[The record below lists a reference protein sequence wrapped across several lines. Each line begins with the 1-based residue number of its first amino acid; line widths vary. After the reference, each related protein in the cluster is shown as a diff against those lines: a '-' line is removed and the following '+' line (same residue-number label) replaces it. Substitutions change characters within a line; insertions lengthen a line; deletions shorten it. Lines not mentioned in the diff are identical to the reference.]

1 MIATRLGLRPVPEHR
16 IVLAGARDLDPPEVA
31 YLADAQIR
39 RRQLPDLGD
48 LPDGPLYVHADLD
61 VIDAAGLPNLRC
73 PVPGGPDAGQL
84 ADALR
89 MLIGTSQV
97 AALGIACTWYPGH
110 AAAQHIR
117 PHLDAILGYAA

>member
-1 MIATRLGLRPVPEHR
+1 
-16 IVLAGARDLDPPEVA
+16 
-31 YLADAQIR
+31 LADAQIR

-48 LPDGPLYVHADLD
+48 LPDGPLCVHADLD
-61 VIDAAGLPNLRC
+61 VIDAAGLPNLRY

-84 ADALR
+84 ANALR
-89 MLIGTSQV
+89 MLIGTGQV

-117 PHLDAILGYAA
+117 PHLDAILVR